1 MDLITLQSGTIIDI
15 DSVAC
20 VAAILGSGA
29 PAPHGVRIILAGQQE
44 SLFGDDARGFLTALE
59 NSKKTDVKKLLESI
73 PPSRWEK

>member
-15 DSVAC
+15 DSVAF
-20 VAAILGSGA
+20 VTATLGSGA
-29 PAPHGVRIILAGQQE
+29 PGLHGVRIILAGQQE

-59 NSKKTDVKKLLESI
+59 NSKKLDVKKLLDSI